1 MHRTYC
7 TTLLLFVLLARAS
20 AQESANELARI
31 LRDKGVITNSDLE
44 KLESAPNEERV
55 RLLASLLQVK
65 GVLSASEAASV
76 TKSSAYDGQNASIRP
91 TPAVYT
97 ARAEAATVQPQ
108 APAKGPETVSAP
120 PAVTSQSKVPVT
132 LYGTIL
138 LNSFFDTSLNNIEDV
153 PLFAS
158 KKGSDPFPNDKSF
171 AMTARQSRLGL
182 RFEGPEVMGAKVS
195 GQVEVDFF
203 GGKAALGN
211 GINMDLLRL
220 RLALGRLD
228 WTNFS
233 LVAGQDW
240 SVFAPLNPT
249 SLASYA
255 IPAMSASGNPW
266 IRSPQIRAEVRHALS
281 DVSKLQW
288 QIAATD
294 PNVGDYQTAQFLTT
308 RSPGIG
314 ERGRMPALDSRLG
327 FDNTVNGHDYGV
339 GVSAHYGRGKDVG
352 TIGSLNVVQPVDSW
366 GVALDWSLPFS
377 KYLAVTG
384 EAYEGRALGIFSVAS
399 GESVGAVGTSG
410 AHGVL
415 SRGGWA
421 QIQVNFN
428 PKWQLNLA
436 YGIDQPK
443 ASELPVGTRDR
454 NQTYMTN
461 LMYKLNSSITFA
473 WEYRR
478 FLTDYRNQLAVDN
491 RGDQANL
498 AVAYGF

>member
-1 MHRTYC
+1 MPRTYC
-7 TTLLLFVLLARAS
+7 SALLLFVLLTPAF
-20 AQESANELARI
+20 AQDSVGDLARI
-31 LRDKGVITNSDLE
+31 LRDKGVITSSDLE
-44 KLESAPNEERV
+44 KLESTPSEERV
-55 RLLASLLQVK
+55 RSLASLLEVK
-65 GVLSASEAASV
+65 GVLSAAEVAAV
-76 TKSSAYDGQNASIRP
+76 TRNPASDGQNASVRLIP
-91 TPAVYT
+91 TVYT
-97 ARAEAATVQPQ
+97 ARAEATTLQTQ
-108 APAKGPETVSAP
+108 QPAKGPETVSTV

-138 LNSFFDTSLNNIEDV
+138 LNSFFDTSLDNIEDI

-171 AMTARQSRLGL
+171 AMTARQSRLVSVSP
-182 RFEGPEVMGAKVS
+182 GPNVLGAKVS

-220 RLALGRLD
+220 RLARGRLD

-266 IRSPQIRAEVRHALS
+266 IRTPQIRGEMRHGLTDAA
-281 DVSKLQW
+281 KLQW

-294 PNVGDYQTAQFLTT
+294 PDVGDYQTAQFLTT

-314 ERGRMPALDSRLG
+314 ERGRMPALDSRLD
-327 FDNTVNGHDYGV
+327 FEHTVEGRDFAF
-339 GVSAHYGRGKDVG
+339 GVSSHYGRGKDVG
-352 TIGSLNVVQPVDSW
+352 TIGSINVVRPVDSW

-377 KYLAVTG
+377 KYFALTG

-399 GESVGAVGTSG
+399 GESVGAVGTPG
-410 AHGVL
+410 EHGVL
-415 SRGGWA
+415 SRGEIG
-421 QIQVNFN
+421 
-428 PKWQLNLA
+428 
-436 YGIDQPK
+436 
-443 ASELPVGTRDR
+443 R
-454 NQTYMTN
+454 
-461 LMYKLNSSITFA
+461 
-473 WEYRR
+473 
-478 FLTDYRNQLAVDN
+478 
-491 RGDQANL
+491 
-498 AVAYGF
+498 

>member
-1 MHRTYC
+1 
-7 TTLLLFVLLARAS
+7 V
-20 AQESANELARI
+20 
-31 LRDKGVITNSDLE
+31 
-44 KLESAPNEERV
+44 
-55 RLLASLLQVK
+55 
-65 GVLSASEAASV
+65 
-76 TKSSAYDGQNASIRP
+76 
-91 TPAVYT
+91 
-97 ARAEAATVQPQ
+97 
-108 APAKGPETVSAP
+108 PAKGPETVSNA

-138 LNSFFDTSLNNIEDV
+138 LNAFFDTSLNNIEDI

-158 KKGSDPFPNDKSF
+158 KKGSDPFPDDKSF
-171 AMTARQSRLGL
+171 GMTARQTRLGL
-182 RFEGPEVMGAKVS
+182 RYQGPEVMGAKVS

-203 GGKAALGN
+203 GGKAALSN

-249 SLASYA
+249 SFASYA
-255 IPAMSASGNPW
+255 IPALSGSGNPW
-266 IRSPQIRAEVRHALS
+266 IRTPQLRAEMRHGLS
-281 DVSKLQW
+281 DAAKLEW

-294 PNVGDYQTAQFLTT
+294 PDVGDYQTTQFLTT

-327 FDNTVNGHDYGV
+327 FSDTFNEHNFDV
-339 GVSAHYGRGKDVG
+339 GVSGHYGRGKAVG
-352 TIGSLNVVQPVDSW
+352 TIGSLNVVRPVDSW

-377 KYLAVTG
+377 KYFALTG
-384 EAYEGRALGIFSVAS
+384 EAYVGRALGIFSVAS
-399 GESVGAVGTSG
+399 GESVGAVGTPG
-410 AHGVL
+410 EHGVF

-421 QIQVNFN
+421 EAQVNFS
-428 PKWQLNLA
+428 PKWQFNLA
-436 YGIDQPK
+436 YGIDQPR
-443 ASELPVGTRDR
+443 ASELPVGSRDR
-454 NQTYMTN
+454 NQTYMAN

-478 FLTDYRNQLAVDN
+478 FLTDFRNQLAADN

-498 AVAYGF
+498 AVVYGF

>member
-1 MHRTYC
+1 MHRTYGP
-7 TTLLLFVLLARAS
+7 TLLLFVLLTPAF
-20 AQESANELARI
+20 AQDSVGDLARI

-44 KLESAPNEERV
+44 KIESTPSEERL
-55 RLLASLLQVK
+55 RLLTSLLQVK

-76 TKSSAYDGQNASIRP
+76 SKNPAYDGHNASVQPIP
-91 TPAVYT
+91 TVYT
-97 ARAEAATVQPQ
+97 ARTDAAAAQPQ
-108 APAKGPETVSAP
+108 TPPKEPQTVSAP
-120 PAVTSQSKVPVT
+120 PVTSQSRVPVT

-138 LNSFFDTSLNNIEDV
+138 LNSFFDTSLNNIEDI
-153 PLFAS
+153 PLLAS
-158 KKGSDPFPNDKSF
+158 KKGSDPFPDDKSF
-171 AMTARQSRLGL
+171 GMTARQTRLGL
-182 RFEGPEVMGAKVS
+182 LFHGPDVMGAKVS

-203 GGKAALGN
+203 GGKAALSN
-211 GINMDLLRL
+211 GINMDILRL
-220 RLALGRLD
+220 RLAFGRLD

-233 LVAGQDW
+233 LEAGQDW

-266 IRSPQIRAEVRHALS
+266 IRSPQIRGEMRHGLGDGA
-281 DVSKLQW
+281 KLLW

-294 PNVGDYQTAQFLTT
+294 PDVGDYQTTEFLTT

-314 ERGRMPALDSRLG
+314 ERGRMPALDTRLG
-327 FDNTVNGHDYGV
+327 FSDNIDDRDFAV

-352 TIGSLNVVQPVDSW
+352 TIGSLNLVQPVDSW

-377 KYLAVTG
+377 KYFNLTG
-384 EAYEGRALGIFSVAS
+384 ETYEGRALGIFSVAS
-399 GESVGAVGTSG
+399 GESVGAVGTPG

-421 QIQVNFN
+421 QLQINFN
-428 PKWQLNLA
+428 PKWQVNLA

-443 ASELPVGTRDR
+443 ASELPVGSRDR
-454 NQTYMTN
+454 NQTYMAN

-478 FLTDYRNQLAVDN
+478 FLTAYRNQLAADN
-491 RGDQANL
+491 QGDQANL
-498 AVAYGF
+498 AVAYAF